1 MFGSIRRA
9 LFRQLEPGAWGK
21 GLSPV
26 NRFIA
31 CLIVFAAIVA
41 ILETEVTVRS
51 LLPGFFFYA
60 EIFFISIFSIEYIG
74 RLIAAGEHKKYAG
87 FTGRLRYLFT
97 KWSIIDL
104 IAILPFILTLGGVNL
119 VVVRLLKFLR
129 LVRVLRL
136 GPFGQAWS
144 IMETAVSRRKYEL
157 LLSLVVAGLLLVLS
171 ASLVYLAEAKAQPD
185 EFGSIPRALWWAVA
199 TLTTVGY
206 GDVTPVT
213 LMGRVFAGLAAAAGI
228 GLVAM
233 PTGVLAAAFSDA
245 FQERRNKSKIA
256 DDGEEKDV

>member
-1 MFGSIRRA
+1 MFRSLREV
-9 LFRQLEPGAWGK
+9 LHRQLEPGAWGK

-31 CLIVFAAIVA
+31 CLIVIAAIVA

-51 LLPGFFFYA
+51 LSPGFFLYA
-60 EIFFISIFSIEYIG
+60 EIFFITIFSIEYIG
-74 RLIAAGEHKKYAG
+74 RFIAAGEHEKYAG
-87 FTGRLRYLFT
+87 FAGRIRYLFT

-104 IAILPFILTLGGVNL
+104 VAILPFILTLGGVNL

-171 ASLVYLAEAKAQPD
+171 ASLVYVAEAEVQPD
-185 EFGSIPRALWWAVA
+185 EFGSIPRSLWWAVA

-206 GDVTPVT
+206 GDVTPITV
-213 LMGRVFAGLAAAAGI
+213 MGRIFAGFAAAAGI

-245 FQERRNKSKIA
+245 FQERRNKPRVT
-256 DDGEEKDV
+256 DDGDQ